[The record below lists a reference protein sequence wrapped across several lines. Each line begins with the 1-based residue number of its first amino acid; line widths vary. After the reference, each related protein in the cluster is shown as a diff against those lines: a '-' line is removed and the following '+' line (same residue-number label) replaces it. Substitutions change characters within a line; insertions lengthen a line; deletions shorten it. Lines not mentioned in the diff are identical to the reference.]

1 MKQGEVRG
9 LSRVPPNRPGRAPFH
24 AKGETPLPHPVDAGS
39 PLVVAFRRLR
49 VLARRALDY
58 LKLRRMVLVWILW
71 ILGLVCQLVLVGL
84 AGLLVDLCIDLME
97 VWLQLAE
104 KHLEIVLSEA

>member
-1 MKQGEVRG
+1 VHG
-9 LSRVPPNRPGRAPFH
+9 LSRVPPNRPGRALLH
-24 AKGETPLPHPVDAGS
+24 AKGETPLSHPVDAGS

-49 VLARRALDY
+49 VLKRMIPTTWSVWRRWL
-58 LKLRRMVLVWILW
+58 LVLMWL
-71 ILGLVCQLVLVGL
+71 LGLVVQLVLVWL

-104 KHLEIVLSEA
+104 KHLEIILSEA

>member
-1 MKQGEVRG
+1 VWRKWLLVLMWLLG
-9 LSRVPPNRPGRAPFH
+9 
-24 AKGETPLPHPVDAGS
+24 
-39 PLVVAFRRLR
+39 LVVQ
-49 VLARRALDY
+49 V
-58 LKLRRMVLVWILW
+58 VLVW
-71 ILGLVCQLVLVGL
+71 L